1 MILYGTAC
9 IAVHC
14 YAGIGPVLKKAR
26 LELPTFLVIGI
37 SSTWVALGAFAM
49 IFSTQA
55 RAGLVM
61 PNSPE
66 FIGFLGVAYLN
77 LVGWALYLY
86 SIKLIAVVP
95 SDMIA
100 AFWILVTACFP
111 ALLLKEP
118 SPLRYHPDA
127 LFLPIGPDLRK
138 K

>member
-9 IAVHC
+9 IALLC

-26 LELPTFLVIGI
+26 LKLPTFLVIGI
-37 SSTWVALGAFAM
+37 SS
-49 IFSTQA
+49 
-55 RAGLVM
+55 LVM
-61 PNSPE
+61 LNSPE
-66 FIGFLGVAYLN
+66 CIGFLGVAYLN

-100 AFWILVTACFP
+100 AFSILVTACFP

-138 K
+138 N